1 MDKRILC
8 FGDSNTWGYTAVTG
22 ERHPEGVR
30 WTSLLKEKLGCTVIE
45 EGLNGRTSAFPDR
58 LLPYGTGTDYIQA
71 CVASQAPLDLLIIML
86 GTNDMKYYVC
96 NCADASAKGVMM
108 VGNLAKA
115 ILPELKILIISPA
128 PIGRFRP
135 ELGAMMQLNIDSIEN
150 SWKLA
155 DRLKEQAELNGFYF
169 MDAAEYAE
177 VSKEDAVH
185 LDAENHAKLADA
197 VAKKVKE
204 IFAEN

>member
-8 FGDSNTWGYTAVTG
+8 FGDSNTWGFTAVTG

-30 WTSLLKEKLGCTVIE
+30 WTSRLQKILGCTVIE

-58 LLPYGTGTDYIQA
+58 ILPHGTGTDYIQA
-71 CVASQAPLDLLIIML
+71 CVASHDPLDLLIIML

-108 VGNLAKA
+108 VANMARA
-115 ILPELKILIISPA
+115 ILPDLPILIVSPA

-135 ELGAMMQLNIDSIEN
+135 ELGPMMQLNHDSIEN

-155 DRLKEQAELNGFYF
+155 ERLKEQAELNGFYF
-169 MDAAEYAE
+169 MDAAQYAE
-177 VSKEDAVH
+177 ASKADAVH

-197 VAKKVKE
+197 VANKVKE
-204 IFAEN
+204 IFGA

>member
-1 MDKRILC
+1 MNKRILC

-22 ERHPEGVR
+22 ARHPEGVR

-58 LLPYGTGTDYIQA
+58 LLPFATGTDYIQA

-96 NCADASAKGVMM
+96 NCPDASAKGVMM
-108 VGNLAKA
+108 VANMAKA
-115 ILPELKILIISPA
+115 LLPDLPVLIVSPA

-135 ELGAMMQLNIDSIEN
+135 DLGPMMQLTMDSIEN

-155 DRLKEQAELNGFYF
+155 ERLKEQAELNGFYF

-185 LDAENHAKLADA
+185 LDPENHAKLAEA
-197 VAKKVKE
+197 IANKVKE
-204 IFAEN
+204 IFGE